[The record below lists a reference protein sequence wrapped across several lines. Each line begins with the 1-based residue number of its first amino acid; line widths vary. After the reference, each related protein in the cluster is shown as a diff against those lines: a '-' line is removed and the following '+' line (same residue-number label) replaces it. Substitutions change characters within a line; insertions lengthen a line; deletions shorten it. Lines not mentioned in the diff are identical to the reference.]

1 MPGYIYL
8 IMMADGVYKVGR
20 TKQDYGTTLK
30 RLRVYPGDS
39 VIVMVQKVYDD
50 VVVEKEVLRRC
61 REKFGPHLRG
71 REYFIGSETEFINI
85 IHECMNFRPIPP
97 PPTASVEEYP
107 VIGTDR
113 FVPIHRYDECGII
126 HVIAQAKVDQLDFSK
141 ATHHLK
147 WFQHA
152 TTHQVFAT
160 FSGERVYL
168 QDIIKEYKGPW
179 VHINGDPWDF
189 TNKNLVKV
197 TTNIRTIKRKNGT
210 AGVVGVCFVKSRN
223 RWKATLSGKLIGYFK
238 TEEDAAAARLKKV
251 LTSSP
256 IPMSPNNN

>member
-30 RLRVYPGDS
+30 RLRAYPGDS

-61 REKFGPHLRG
+61 RLAFGVHPRG
-71 REYFIGSETEFINI
+71 LEYFKGLEDDFMKI
-85 IHECMNFRPIPP
+85 IYECKNFRPIPP
-97 PPTASVEEYP
+97 PPVASVEEYP
-107 VIGTDR
+107 VIGTYH

-126 HVIAQAKVDQLDFSK
+126 HVIAHAKVDQVDFLK

-197 TTNIRTIKRKNGT
+197 TTNIRTIKRKSGT

-256 IPMSPNNN
+256 PNNN